1 MNAKTLYWLIRRE
14 FWEHRGGFIWAPVI
28 TGIVFLVLNLMGIV
42 SGEVFGSRH
51 GFHIGPMEGQD
62 LAVKIHSLDA
72 RQLQEVGGALDLA
85 MLSSSGLISVVF
97 AFVVFF
103 YCLGALYDDRRD
115 RSILFWK
122 SLPISDS
129 ATVLSKV
136 ISAALIAPIA
146 VVACGVLTGIVML
159 MMFAIALSF
168 HGVSVWSLLALAHPF
183 QVVGFLIGS
192 IPLYLL
198 WALPTVGWL
207 MLCSSWARAKPFL
220 WAVVIP
226 VALGVMISWF
236 NLLGSAGFKSS
247 WYWREIV
254 ARVLFSVFPG
264 GWLRDN
270 TLNHLGDNPENFD
283 HFFSLSTSYAVL
295 AKPDVWI
302 GAAAG
307 IAMLAGAVWF
317 RRWRDD
323 S

>member
-1 MNAKTLYWLIRRE
+1 MNTQSNTMPNSFASSAAEPRAISVGQHFYWSVRRE
-14 FWEHRGGFIWAPVI
+14 LWENRSLYLAPLGAAVLYVLGFLISLSHFAHRVRSAADPMLLHDHIEQPYTLAALLIMGS
-28 TGIVFLVLNLMGIV
+28 TLIVGWIY
-42 SGEVFGSRH
+42 
-51 GFHIGPMEGQD
+51 
-62 LAVKIHSLDA
+62 SLDA
-72 RQLQEVGGALDLA
+72 
-85 MLSSSGLISVVF
+85 
-97 AFVVFF
+97 
-103 YCLGALYDDRRD
+103 LYGERRD

-136 ISAALIAPIA
+136 ISAVLIAPIA

-247 WYWREIV
+247 WYWRDIV

-264 GWLRDN
+264 GWLRD
-270 TLNHLGDNPENFD
+270 TAAHQLDKDPQSIG
-283 HFFSLSTSYAVL
+283 HFFNLSNSYAVL
-295 AKPDVWI
+295 ATPDIWI